1 MLNVQRSD
9 RRTGGR
15 MTQALGSADGV
26 TVTGPPE
33 DRYGEVLTDRALAL
47 IAQLHRSFDGRRRE
61 LLDARQERYAQLAAG
76 ATLSFLPETK
86 DVREDPSWQV
96 AEPAPGLVDRRVE
109 VT

>member
-1 MLNVQRSD
+1 
-9 RRTGGR
+9 

-26 TVTGPPE
+26 TISGPPE

-47 IAQLHRSFDGRRRE
+47 IAELHRRFDGRRRE

-76 ATLSFLPETK
+76 SALGFLPETK

-96 AEPAPGLVDRRVE
+96 AEPAACLLYTSDAADE
-109 VT
+109 